1 MEIID
6 TRVKYSIDSTHLII
20 PKFRLIVKKIMKKKL
35 LLFVFSFLIFLT
47 ANSCKRTAFEK
58 ETNKEVILASF
69 TVLADI
75 IENVAKDEFVVKSIT
90 KPGVEVHGYQPTPSD
105 LIKASKAFVFID
117 NGFGFELWAEKFV
130 SNLQIKRVTISN
142 RLEPIFISEDFYK
155 GKPNP
160 HAWISPKRGMIYVDV
175 IVDSLSELKP
185 SEAESFK
192 NNGQIY
198 KNKIAKIDKDFSL
211 FINNL
216 EKNNRYLV
224 TCEGAFS
231 YLTNDY
237 GLKEAYLW
245 PVNAESQITP
255 KRMARTISLVKNK
268 NIPSVFCE
276 STVSNESQMVVAS
289 ETGAKFGGDLFVDS
303 LSQDNKSANT
313 YLKMLQHNLTLIKKG
328 LN

>member
-1 MEIID
+1 
-6 TRVKYSIDSTHLII
+6 
-20 PKFRLIVKKIMKKKL
+20 MKKKL

-47 ANSCKRTAFEK
+47 ANSCKRTAIEK

-142 RLEPIFISEDFYK
+142 RLEPIFISEDLYK

-160 HAWISPKRGMIYVDV
+160 HAWISPKRGLIYVDV
-175 IVDSLSELKP
+175 IVDYLSELKP

-198 KNKIAKIDKDFSL
+198 KNKIAKIDEDFSL

-289 ETGAKFGGDLFVDS
+289 ETGAKFLGDLFVDS

>member
-1 MEIID
+1 
-6 TRVKYSIDSTHLII
+6 
-20 PKFRLIVKKIMKKKL
+20 MKKKL
-35 LLFVFSFLIFLT
+35 LLFLFSFLIFLT

>member
-1 MEIID
+1 
-6 TRVKYSIDSTHLII
+6 
-20 PKFRLIVKKIMKKKL
+20 MKKKL
-35 LLFVFSFLIFLT
+35 LLFVFSFLIFLS
-47 ANSCKRTAFEK
+47 ANSCKRTSFEK

-211 FINNL
+211 FIKNL

-303 LSQDNKSANT
+303 LSQDNNSANT
-313 YLKMLQHNLTLIKKG
+313 YLKMLQHNLTLIKKS

>member
-1 MEIID
+1 
-6 TRVKYSIDSTHLII
+6 
-20 PKFRLIVKKIMKKKL
+20 MKKNF
-35 LLFVFSFLIFLT
+35 LFLFLSFLICLT
-47 ANSCKRTAFEK
+47 ITSCKRTSYKK
-58 ETNKEVILASF
+58 EPNKEVILASF

-90 KPGVEVHGYQPTPSD
+90 KPGVEVHGYQPTPRD

-198 KNKIAKIDKDFSL
+198 KLSL
-211 FINNL
+211 IH
-216 EKNNRYLV
+216 
-224 TCEGAFS
+224 
-231 YLTNDY
+231 
-237 GLKEAYLW
+237 
-245 PVNAESQITP
+245 I
-255 KRMARTISLVKNK
+255 
-268 NIPSVFCE
+268 
-276 STVSNESQMVVAS
+276 
-289 ETGAKFGGDLFVDS
+289 
-303 LSQDNKSANT
+303 
-313 YLKMLQHNLTLIKKG
+313 
-328 LN
+328 

>member
-1 MEIID
+1 
-6 TRVKYSIDSTHLII
+6 
-20 PKFRLIVKKIMKKKL
+20 MKKKL

-47 ANSCKRTAFEK
+47 TNSCKRTSFEK

-130 SNLQIKRVTISN
+130 SNLKIERVTISN
-142 RLEPIFISEDFYK
+142 RLDPIFISEDFYK

-289 ETGAKFGGDLFVDS
+289 ETGANFGGDLFVDS
-303 LSQDNKSANT
+303 LSPDTGSANT
-313 YLKMLQHNLTLIKKG
+313 YLKMLQHNLTLIKEG

>member
-1 MEIID
+1 
-6 TRVKYSIDSTHLII
+6 
-20 PKFRLIVKKIMKKKL
+20 MKKKL
-35 LLFVFSFLIFLT
+35 LLFVFSFLIFLS
-47 ANSCKRTAFEK
+47 ANSCKRTSFEK
-58 ETNKEVILASF
+58 ETNKEIILASF

-75 IENVAKDEFVVKSIT
+75 IENVAKDEFVVKSII

-130 SNLQIKRVTISN
+130 SNLQINRVTISN

-155 GKPNP
+155 SKPNP

-175 IVDSLSELKP
+175 IVDYLSELKP

-198 KNKIAKIDKDFSL
+198 KNKIAKIDEDFSL

-276 STVSNESQMVVAS
+276 STVSNESQMVVARA
-289 ETGAKFGGDLFVDS
+289 TGAKFGGDLFVDS
-303 LSQDNKSANT
+303 ISQDNKSANT

>member
-1 MEIID
+1 
-6 TRVKYSIDSTHLII
+6 
-20 PKFRLIVKKIMKKKL
+20 MKKKL
-35 LLFVFSFLIFLT
+35 LFFVFSFLIFLT
-47 ANSCKRTAFEK
+47 TNSCKRTSFEK

-130 SNLQIKRVTISN
+130 SNLQINRVTISN

-185 SEAESFK
+185 SGAESFK

>member
-1 MEIID
+1 
-6 TRVKYSIDSTHLII
+6 
-20 PKFRLIVKKIMKKKL
+20 MKKKL

-47 ANSCKRTAFEK
+47 TNSCKRTSFEK

-276 STVSNESQMVVAS
+276 STVSNESQMVVARA
-289 ETGAKFGGDLFVDS
+289 TGAKFGGDLFVDS
-303 LSQDNKSANT
+303 ISQDNKSANT

>member
-1 MEIID
+1 
-6 TRVKYSIDSTHLII
+6 
-20 PKFRLIVKKIMKKKL
+20 MKKKL
-35 LLFVFSFLIFLT
+35 LLFVFYFLIFLT
-47 ANSCKRTAFEK
+47 TNSCKRTSFEK

-142 RLEPIFISEDFYK
+142 RLEPIFISENFYK

-303 LSQDNKSANT
+303 LSQDKKSANT

>member
-1 MEIID
+1 MN
-6 TRVKYSIDSTHLII
+6 
-20 PKFRLIVKKIMKKKL
+20 KKL
-35 LLFVFSFLIFLT
+35 LLSVFSFLIFLT

>member
-1 MEIID
+1 
-6 TRVKYSIDSTHLII
+6 
-20 PKFRLIVKKIMKKKL
+20 MKKKL

-47 ANSCKRTAFEK
+47 ANSCKRNAFEK

-130 SNLQIKRVTISN
+130 SNLQINRVTISN

-155 GKPNP
+155 SKPNP

-175 IVDSLSELKP
+175 IVDYLSELKP

-198 KNKIAKIDKDFSL
+198 KNKIAKIDEDFSL
-211 FINNL
+211 FIKNL

-276 STVSNESQMVVAS
+276 STVSNESQMVVARA
-289 ETGAKFGGDLFVDS
+289 TGAKFGGDLFVDS
-303 LSQDNKSANT
+303 LSQDNSANT

>member
-1 MEIID
+1 M
-6 TRVKYSIDSTHLII
+6 
-20 PKFRLIVKKIMKKKL
+20 
-35 LLFVFSFLIFLT
+35 
-47 ANSCKRTAFEK
+47 
-58 ETNKEVILASF
+58 ASF

>member
-1 MEIID
+1 M
-6 TRVKYSIDSTHLII
+6 
-20 PKFRLIVKKIMKKKL
+20 
-35 LLFVFSFLIFLT
+35 LFVFSFLIFLT

>member
-1 MEIID
+1 
-6 TRVKYSIDSTHLII
+6 
-20 PKFRLIVKKIMKKKL
+20 MKKKL

-47 ANSCKRTAFEK
+47 ANSCKRNAFEK

-75 IENVAKDEFVVKSIT
+75 IENVAKDEFVVKSII

-130 SNLQIKRVTISN
+130 SNLQINRVTISN

-175 IVDSLSELKP
+175 IVDSLSKLKP
-185 SEAESFK
+185 SKAESFK

-198 KNKIAKIDKDFSL
+198 KNKIAKIDEDFSL

-276 STVSNESQMVVAS
+276 STVSNESQMVVARA
-289 ETGAKFGGDLFVDS
+289 TGAKFGGDLFVDS
-303 LSQDNKSANT
+303 ISQDNNSANT
-313 YLKMLQHNLTLIKKG
+313 YLKMLQHNLTLIKKN

>member
-1 MEIID
+1 
-6 TRVKYSIDSTHLII
+6 
-20 PKFRLIVKKIMKKKL
+20 

-47 ANSCKRTAFEK
+47 TNSCKRTSFEK

>member
-1 MEIID
+1 
-6 TRVKYSIDSTHLII
+6 
-20 PKFRLIVKKIMKKKL
+20 MKKKL
-35 LLFVFSFLIFLT
+35 LFFVFSFLIFLT

>member
-1 MEIID
+1 
-6 TRVKYSIDSTHLII
+6 
-20 PKFRLIVKKIMKKKL
+20 MKKKL

-47 ANSCKRTAFEK
+47 TNSCKRTSFEK

-255 KRMARTISLVKNK
+255 KRMVRTISLVKNK